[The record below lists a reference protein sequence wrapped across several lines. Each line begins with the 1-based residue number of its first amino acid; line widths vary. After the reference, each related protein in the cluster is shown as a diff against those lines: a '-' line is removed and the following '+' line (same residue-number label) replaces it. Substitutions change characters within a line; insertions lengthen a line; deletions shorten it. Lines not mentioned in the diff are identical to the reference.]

1 MPFTTGDLCFHKRQ
15 PAMPALPVRHLIDFM
30 TDMLTGIELILSI
43 WATVVT
49 MSFSHLFLKES

>member
-1 MPFTTGDLCFHKRQ
+1 
-15 PAMPALPVRHLIDFM
+15 MPALPVRHLIDFM